1 MADLVRLI
9 ITENKKGLK
18 ENNMKQSKIIK
29 AYKDMEELA
38 GNTNLTDS
46 EQWDLYQLRKILRP
60 HYEFQQEREAVI
72 RERYVKDVDE
82 NGNLRGEKA
91 KAFMKDFEDLGNM
104 EADVAEFKKPL
115 IRNAGVNFKTMEALE
130 DFIEFC
136 KAE

>member
-1 MADLVRLI
+1 
-9 ITENKKGLK
+9 
-18 ENNMKQSKIIK
+18 MKQSKIIK

-72 RERYVKDVDE
+72 REKYVKDVDE